1 MTVETL
7 ILIFLIIALGFNL
20 WLIYDIRKFRKYL
33 EGIKYD

>member
-7 ILIFLIIALGFNL
+7 ILIFLIMALGLNL
-20 WLIYDIRKFRKYL
+20 WLLYDIRKFRKYL